1 MLNQI
6 SFKML
11 NADTLKLFNRKIAG
25 IKNVSKLK
33 KKELLDS
40 YNTFLACKI
49 IQRCFRNHF
58 YKNAECSISL
68 EPVRYP
74 CFIYR
79 TKSSSHCFFYNYD
92 SIIKYIMKT
101 GDTRDP
107 MTRNAYSDNDLN
119 RLDTEAKIHYPEI
132 RYSSTLKIKKNI
144 NYAKRIRNRE
154 NEILSYQTYI
164 EELKNKILVIVES
177 DSLSWEP
184 FGAITIDSVEFHSIK
199 DYVLTLL
206 QKIKTVYVSLNNYD
220 HFSASCFKESMIL
233 SMELYS
239 EVQNVQFI
247 ATFFQTL

>member
-1 MLNQI
+1 MLNVG
-6 SFKML
+6 
-11 NADTLKLFNRKIAG
+11 TLKLFNKIAG
-25 IKNVSKLK
+25 IKNISKLK
-33 KKELLDS
+33 KQELLEK

-49 IQRCFRNHF
+49 IQRCFRNYF

-68 EPVRYP
+68 EPVKYP

-79 TKSSSHCFFYNYD
+79 TKLKKCFFYTHD

-107 MTRNAYSDNDLN
+107 MTRNVYSDQDLL
-119 RLDTEAKIHYPEI
+119 RLDAEAKHHYPEI

-164 EELKNKILVIVES
+164 EELKNKVLVIIES

-184 FGAITIDSVEFHSIK
+184 FGSITIDSVEFQSVR

-206 QKIKTVYVSLNNYD
+206 QKIKSIYISLNNYD
-220 HFSASCFKESMIL
+220 HFSANCFKESALI

-239 EVQNVQFI
+239 EVQNIRFI
-247 ATFFQTL
+247 VTFFQTL